1 MPLSKSLEHGMEN
14 VIKHFVR
21 VQAGKWTCVRQVEFY
36 GPNGRIQ
43 VSIGTTFTRGTNFMG
58 ADVARWLDEQYE
70 KGKGLRDSEPLA
82 KSKREQPCQPPSPW
96 STA

>member
-1 MPLSKSLEHGMEN
+1 MEN

-58 ADVARWLDEQYE
+58 ADVARWLDAQYE
-70 KGKGLRDSEPLA
+70 KGKDLQGSELLA
-82 KSKREQPCQPPSPW
+82 KPIQEQPRQPPSPG

>member
-1 MPLSKSLEHGMEN
+1 MEN

-21 VQAGKWTCVRQVEFY
+21 FQAGKWTCVRQVEFY

-58 ADVARWLDEQYE
+58 ADVARWLDAQYE
-70 KGKGLRDSEPLA
+70 KGKGLQGSELLA
-82 KSKREQPCQPPSPW
+82 KPIQEQPRQPPSPG